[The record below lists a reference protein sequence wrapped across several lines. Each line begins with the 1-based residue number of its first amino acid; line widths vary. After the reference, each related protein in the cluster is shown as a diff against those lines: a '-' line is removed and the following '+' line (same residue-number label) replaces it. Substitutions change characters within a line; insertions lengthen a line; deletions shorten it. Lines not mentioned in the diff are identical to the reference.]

1 MIRDAE
7 TLRDGV
13 WPVMR
18 VVTDQGMARNGDEVR
33 DGNAVI
39 GKVPRVVQ
47 GCSVPLR
54 YVMW

>member
-18 VVTDQGMARNGDEVR
+18 VVTDQGMARNGDKVR

-47 GCSVPLR
+47 GCSVPLP

>member
-18 VVTDQGMARNGDEVR
+18 VVTDQGMARNGDKVR

-47 GCSVPLR
+47 GCSVPLPH
-54 YVMW
+54 VMW

>member
-7 TLRDGV
+7 TLRDGIR
-13 WPVMR
+13 PVMK
-18 VVTDQGMARNGDEVR
+18 VVTDQGMARNGDKIR

-47 GCSVPLR
+47 G
-54 YVMW
+54 

>member
-1 MIRDAE
+1 MFRDVE

-18 VVTDQGMARNGDEVR
+18 VVTDQGTARNGDEVR
-33 DGNAVI
+33 DGHVVS
-39 GKVPRVVQ
+39 GKVPRVVPR
-47 GCSVPLR
+47 CSVPLP